1 MAQTE
6 WRWRHLAAVA
16 ALAAGSATVVSLA
29 QSSADIWWTG
39 YGNGPDNSRY
49 LPSRQIDKSNVT
61 GFRSPGPIRSA
72 IPAAARSS
80 SAALPTGAAGTDRS
94 SPWMRAPARSCGFAK
109 T

>member
-16 ALAAGSATVVSLA
+16 ALVAGSATVVSLA

-49 LPSRQIDKSNVT
+49 MPSHSVSS
-61 GFRSPGPIRSA
+61 RSTPV
-72 IPAAARSS
+72 AAQ
-80 SAALPTGAAGTDRS
+80 
-94 SPWMRAPARSCGFAK
+94 CI
-109 T
+109 